1 MDDESAKSVF
11 KSEIKNETFQHETV
25 MLHEAVAALNIK
37 KDGCY
42 VDATYG
48 RGGHSAEILKQLG
61 PTGRLIVIDKDPQAI
76 AHAKDGQ
83 AKDNRIVVWQGAFS
97 HFPEALNEAVA
108 SGEVGSEVDS
118 EVEGEVNSK
127 RIDGLLL
134 DLGVS
139 SPQLD
144 DASRGFSFMRDGA
157 LDMRM
162 NPDVG
167 LSASEWLHNAEEA
180 EIADVIWRYG
190 EERFSR
196 RIARVIVERREE
208 EKIVTTK
215 QLADL
220 IAGTIYRKEPGKHP
234 ATRSFQAIRI
244 FINREL
250 DDLTDCLDLSLKHLA
265 PQGRLVVISF
275 HSLED
280 RIVKRFLQ
288 VQQRGPK
295 IPKGLPI
302 MADQYAPQMRMIGKA
317 HKPSKTE
324 VSNNVRSRSAI
335 MRIGERTDVKF

>member
-1 MDDESAKSVF
+1 MKVSSDRDGERGFSH
-11 KSEIKNETFQHETV
+11 QTV
-25 MLHEAVAALNIK
+25 LLNEAVAALNIK
-37 KDGCY
+37 PEGCY

-48 RGGHSAEILKQLG
+48 RGGHSEKILQQLG
-61 PTGRLIVIDKDPQAI
+61 SGGRLIVIDKDPEAI
-76 AHAKDGQ
+76 AHARERQRQDP
-83 AKDNRIVVWQGAFS
+83 RMSVWQGAFS
-97 HFPEALNEAVA
+97 DFPRALQVAEAT
-108 SGEVGSEVDS
+108 GG
-118 EVEGEVNSK
+118 
-127 RIDGLLL
+127 IDGLLL

-167 LSASEWLHNAEEA
+167 YSASEWLHEA
-180 EIADVIWRYG
+180 KEDQIADVIWRYG

-196 RIARVIVERREE
+196 KIAKAIVKYREQ

-215 QLADL
+215 QLADV
-220 IAGTIYRKEPGKHP
+220 IADTVYKREPGKHP

-250 DDLTDCLDLSLKHLA
+250 DDLEDCLQRSLQHLA
-265 PQGRLVVISF
+265 QQGRLVVISF

-288 VQQRGPK
+288 MQQRGPRVPRRLPVMGNEYQ
-295 IPKGLPI
+295 PK
-302 MADQYAPQMRMIGKA
+302 MRKVGKA
-317 HKPSKTE
+317 IKPGEAEIAVNS
-324 VSNNVRSRSAI
+324 RSRSAI
-335 MRIGERTDVKF
+335 MRIGERL